1 MNGSSVHLVELV
13 SYRASDSSSRHERR
27 IVATLE
33 HGPIQPGTSDYWE
46 GVALTIPPLPPS
58 GLGGHCRIMD
68 VQYKLEFRVD
78 PSGLGMDLVNKL
90 DIIIGKQELN
100 LKGQSHKIFC
110 FWFQFPPSLRGFH

>member
-1 MNGSSVHLVELV
+1 
-13 SYRASDSSSRHERR
+13 
-27 IVATLE
+27 VATLE
-33 HGPIQPGTSDYWE
+33 HGPIQPGNSDYWE

-90 DIIIGKQELN
+90 DIIIGK
-100 LKGQSHKIFC
+100 
-110 FWFQFPPSLRGFH
+110 

>member
-27 IVATLE
+27 IVGALE

-68 VQYKLEFRVD
+68 VQYELEFRVD

-90 DIIIGKQELN
+90 DIIIGKRE
-100 LKGQSHKIFC
+100 KS
-110 FWFQFPPSLRGFH
+110 

>member
-33 HGPIQPGTSDYWE
+33 HGPIQSGTSDYWE

-68 VQYKLEFRVD
+68 VQYELEFRVD

-100 LKGQSHKIFC
+100 FTKRFVKIFRC
-110 FWFQFPPSLRGFH
+110 NLTV